1 MDKQVEKLMKALD
14 ITEEEALQVIEDDK
28 AIDKGE
34 KQFELTAEQKKASKS
49 ARQGDRKPTVY
60 KFDTSKRKRPENVG
74 KRNLID
80 AIQNALIEVGA
91 ESMEV
96 TNAERELNFV
106 VNGTKYKVVLSCPRK
121 QADCT
126 KFDNELCAIFFIQK
140 T

>member
-34 KQFELTAEQKKASKS
+34 KLFELTAEQKKASKS

-121 QADCT
+121 QSMGRLH
-126 KFDNELCAIFFIQK
+126 KFQQ
-140 T
+140 

>member
-1 MDKQVEKLMKALD
+1 MNAQVEKLMKSLG
-14 ITEEEALQVIEDDK
+14 ITEQEALELIASDKEVDKMSMKELNAELTTEQRK
-28 AIDKGE
+28 AI
-34 KQFELTAEQKKASKS
+34 KS
-49 ARQGDRKPTVY
+49 ATKTDEKKPTVY

-80 AIQNALIEVGA
+80 TIQNALIEVGA

-121 QADCT
+121 
-126 KFDNELCAIFFIQK
+126 
-140 T
+140 